1 MTLVIIEVI
10 VFGWVVA
17 GFTWYRLDTFNA
29 KTKILYIL
37 FGFVICYLIT
47 LLLCNIASIGV
58 EFETAEI
65 KKEMLNNLVWAF
77 TPINSIILMP
87 AIGKTLSAYNSNE
100 LEDEEAIKK
109 IRNIFIIYIVVAII
123 EVLILKNAQLGTIQY
138 LNKIK
143 K

>member
-1 MTLVIIEVI
+1 
-10 VFGWVVA
+10 
-17 GFTWYRLDTFNA
+17 
-29 KTKILYIL
+29 
-37 FGFVICYLIT
+37 
-47 LLLCNIASIGV
+47 LCNIASIGV